1 MTVPRTRSSF
11 RLLLADFCSPKHLE
25 VMTAG
30 VTSLI
35 GRVAMITTVV
45 VPPLDVIAMRTAKS
59 MLQALAVSRAEGI
72 QDTECQ

>member
-1 MTVPRTRSSF
+1 
-11 RLLLADFCSPKHLE
+11 
-25 VMTAG
+25 
-30 VTSLI
+30 LI